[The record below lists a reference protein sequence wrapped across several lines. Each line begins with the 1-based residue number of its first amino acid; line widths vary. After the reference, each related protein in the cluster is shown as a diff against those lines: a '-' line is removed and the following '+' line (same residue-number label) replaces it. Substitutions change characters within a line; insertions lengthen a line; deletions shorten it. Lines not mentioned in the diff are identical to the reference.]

1 MSREIKFRA
10 WDKKIKR
17 MADVLLIDWLNGLV
31 DLAEGAIERELDE
44 VELMQY
50 TGLKDKNG
58 AKVFA
63 GDMLRVI
70 EVSEHEYLEY
80 VSPVEYIESGFLVTE
95 PIDTQVPLACF
106 YNLDK
111 TYPLFEI
118 EVIGNIFENPE
129 LLEADGNG

>member
-1 MSREIKFRA
+1 
-10 WDKKIKR
+10 